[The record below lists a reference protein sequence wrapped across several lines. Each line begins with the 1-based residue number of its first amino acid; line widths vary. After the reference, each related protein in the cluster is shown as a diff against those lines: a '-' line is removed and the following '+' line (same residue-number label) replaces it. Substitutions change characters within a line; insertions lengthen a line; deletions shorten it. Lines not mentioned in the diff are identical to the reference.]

1 VGAALK
7 RHEDLPTRPVVF
19 VVDDD
24 VSSRETLGNL
34 IRSAG
39 LEVELFCS
47 AQKFLTAKLPSSPC
61 CLVLGVRLPG
71 PSGLNFQA
79 ELAKAN
85 IDIPIIF
92 TTDEADIPT
101 SVRAIK
107 AGAVDFLTKP
117 FHDEEMLDAI
127 QVAIERDRIRQEKRK
142 AVADLRDKFETLTQR
157 EQEVMALVTA
167 GLLNKQIAAEIGITV
182 ATVKILRGNVTR
194 KMGAK
199 SLASLV
205 RMADAL
211 KVRRTTS

>member
-1 VGAALK
+1 MGAVVGA
-7 RHEDLPTRPVVF
+7 DLVQYAVHVGAVLLNDRQF
-19 VVDDD
+19 
-24 VSSRETLGNL
+24 
-34 IRSAG
+34 AG
-39 LEVELFCS
+39 L
-47 AQKFLTAKLPSSPC
+47 
-61 CLVLGVRLPG
+61 
-71 PSGLNFQA
+71 SGRV
-79 ELAKAN
+79 
-85 IDIPIIF
+85 D
-92 TTDEADIPT
+92 
-101 SVRAIK
+101 SVK
-107 AGAVDFLTKP
+107 NW
-117 FHDEEMLDAI
+117 
-127 QVAIERDRIRQEKRK
+127 IERDRIRQEKRK

>member
-1 VGAALK
+1 
-7 RHEDLPTRPVVF
+7 
-19 VVDDD
+19 
-24 VSSRETLGNL
+24 
-34 IRSAG
+34 
-39 LEVELFCS
+39 
-47 AQKFLTAKLPSSPC
+47 
-61 CLVLGVRLPG
+61 VLGVRLPG

-85 IDIPIIF
+85 IHIPIIF

-167 GLLNKQIAAEIGITV
+167 GLLNKQIAA
-182 ATVKILRGNVTR
+182 
-194 KMGAK
+194 
-199 SLASLV
+199 
-205 RMADAL
+205 
-211 KVRRTTS
+211 